1 MQPFSLL
8 IKPAGSDCN
17 LDCKYCFY
25 KNRAP
30 QIGYGR
36 QRMDD
41 KILEKFTRDYL
52 QLGFALSAFAW
63 QGGEPTLMGLDFYK
77 RAVELQAKYR
87 QRQQRIENALQTNA
101 ILIDEEWG
109 RFLHD
114 NNFLVGIS
122 IDGPKELHDY
132 YRVDHS
138 GSGSFEKVIRAIE
151 ICRQYKVDFNT
162 LTLLNDRTAEHPD
175 EIFDF
180 LAGLGTRFL
189 QFIPCVETD
198 PETGKI
204 ADFSITPRQ
213 YGDFMCRL
221 FDRWAEYGPGKISIR
236 SFDSILSYCAA
247 GRHTLCTFDRQC
259 SGYIVVEHT
268 GDCFPCDF
276 FVQPKWLL
284 GNIFDTPIE
293 KLAAGSKKRSF
304 ARAKQNLC
312 NKCLLCRHLDVCR
325 GGCLKDRLPLGGDN
339 FKCESYLCEGYK
351 RFFDYA
357 MPRFVQIAASLSPA
371 RPSSAQP
378 RQLP

>member
-1 MQPFSLL
+1 MQPFTLL

-25 KNRAP
+25 KNRALEV
-30 QIGYGR
+30 GRGR
-36 QRMDD
+36 QRMSDEV
-41 KILEKFTRDYL
+41 LEKMTGDYL
-52 QLGFALSAFAW
+52 QLGFPMAAFAW
-63 QGGEPTLMGLDFYK
+63 QGGEPMLMGLDFYK

-87 QRQQRIENALQTNA
+87 QKQQRIENALQTNA
-101 ILIDEEWG
+101 ILIDDKWG
-109 RFLHD
+109 QFLHD

-132 YRVDHS
+132 YRLDHS
-138 GSGSFEKVIRAIE
+138 KAGSFDRVVRAIE
-151 ICRQYKVDFNT
+151 ICKKYKVDFNT
-162 LTLLNDRTAEHPD
+162 LTLLNDKTAGRPD
-175 EIFDF
+175 DIFDF

-189 QFIPCVETD
+189 QFIPCVEMD
-198 PETGKI
+198 PETGKA
-204 ADFSITPRQ
+204 ADFSVTPRQ

-221 FDRWAEYGPGKISIR
+221 FDRWAELGPEKISIR
-236 SFDSILSYCAA
+236 CFDSILSYCAA

-259 SGYIVVEHT
+259 SGYIVLEHT

-293 KLAAGSKKRSF
+293 KLAAGNEKRSF
-304 ARAKQNLC
+304 ARSKQNLC

-325 GGCLKDRLPLGGDN
+325 GGCLKDRLHSGGDGFN
-339 FKCESYLCEGYK
+339 CESYLCEGYK
-351 RFFDYA
+351 RFLDYA
-357 MPRFVQIAASLSPA
+357 MPRFVQIAASLNLS